1 MALGEGSHGSILNGN
16 YAATW
21 VTSAWKSTG
30 DVLIDGDSITAVG
43 YAGTATADTVID
55 GEGKLVMPGLI
66 NSHMHSPEAL
76 YKGRYSN
83 MPLEVWMLYA
93 YPILGA
99 QTLTPRMVYLR
110 TALCAIE
117 SLKTGSTCVTDDVY
131 ESPNQTPEQL
141 DAVFQAYEDVGL
153 RATISGH
160 LVDRPF
166 LDTIPFIR
174 DLVPRDLCAQ
184 ADALPPADGT
194 AWLAHCRDALAQHHG
209 RAGRLNFMVAPSA
222 PQRCTPE
229 VMQAAME
236 LAQTHDVPFHTHILE
251 TRVQAVTGQEFYGE
265 TLIAY
270 MHRLGLLQRQTTIA
284 HSIWVTDH
292 DIELMGEAGVSIV
305 HNVIS
310 NQKLGAGVAP
320 VKRMLRAG
328 INVALGSD
336 GVSTSDTTRMFAVM
350 HAAGL
355 IHNVQTPD
363 MELWLSAQEVLHAA
377 TLGGARSACLD
388 GVTGSLEV
396 GKKADMLVLD
406 LNTIPFTPLND
417 MANHLVYCENG
428 SSITHAIVNGEVMAE
443 DGKCLRVN
451 EAELLAELRDAM
463 PAFKEAHEKTEA
475 LNHQFDPYFRKIH
488 ERCAGIDVG
497 VLRMGHEP
505 AWGRP

>member
-1 MALGEGSHGSILNGN
+1 MSILIRG
-16 YAATW
+16 AEVLTLAPGAGARP
-21 VTSAWKSTG
+21 VTA
-30 DVLIDGDSITAVG
+30 DVLIEGDRITRIGAVEG
-43 YAGTATADTVID
+43 EADTVID
-55 GEGKLVMPGLI
+55 GRGKLVMPGLM

-76 YKGRYSN
+76 YKGRYDN

-99 QTLTPRMVYLR
+99 QTLDPRLVYLR

-160 LVDRPF
+160 VVDRPF
-166 LDTIPFIR
+166 LDTIPYAR
-174 DLVPRDLCAQ
+174 EMVPAALQAE
-184 ADALPPADGT
+184 ADALGAADGA
-194 AWLAHCRDALAQHHG
+194 AWLAHCRDAFARHHG

-222 PQRCTPE
+222 PQRCTPALME
-229 VMQAAME
+229 EAMA
-236 LAQTHDVPFHTHILE
+236 LAEAHDAPFHTHILE
-251 TRVQAVTGQEFYGE
+251 TKVQAVTGRAFYGE

-270 MHRLGLLQRQTTIA
+270 MKRLGLLRPRTTIA
-284 HSIWVTDH
+284 HSIWVTDE
-292 DIELMGEAGVSIV
+292 DIALMGEAGCCIV

-328 INVALGSD
+328 VNVALGSD

-363 MELWLSAQEVLHAA
+363 DDLWLTAEEVLRCA
-377 TLGGARSACLD
+377 TLGGARSACL
-388 GVTGSLEV
+388 GAETGSLEV
-396 GKKADMLVLD
+396 GKKADMIVLD
-406 LNTIPFTPLND
+406 LATVAFTPLND
-417 MANHLVYCENG
+417 VANHLVYCETG
-428 SSITHAIVNGEVMAE
+428 ASITHAIVNGEIMAE
-443 DGKCLRVN
+443 GGRCLRVD
-451 EAELLAELRDAM
+451 EAALLAELREAM
-463 PAFKEAHEKTEA
+463 PAFLAAHEKTEA
-475 LNHQFDPYFRKIH
+475 LNRRFDAHFRAIH
-488 ERCAGIDVG
+488 RRCNGEDVG
-497 VLRMGHEP
+497 VTRLGNEP
-505 AWGRP
+505 AWRT